1 MKIPARSREPSQQS
15 AVIDEPLGNEVH
27 DFAFAFD
34 YPDHAHQPGAEQF
47 PALRVS
53 KVALRA
59 GALTR

>member
-34 YPDHAHQPGAEQF
+34 HAIYPHQPGAEQF
-47 PALRVS
+47 AALRVG